1 MSDPVRMKEVRW
13 LPYGKR
19 DEDDSP
25 CQGKKGKVTDIF
37 QWFLWTLS
45 TVFTYLLTFF
55 SMRT

>member
-25 CQGKKGKVTDIF
+25 CQGKKGKMTDIF
-37 QWFLWTLS
+37 
-45 TVFTYLLTFF
+45 
-55 SMRT
+55 